1 MRSWSRL
8 GALFFAPKS
17 NAGSITFA
25 ETVLKKIL
33 EFAAGM
39 VICWLLNVVQ
49 LGIAFVLLASSEK
62 ALSSVYVLTLA
73 LWLVQ
78 FGYVIPIYRILKR
91 KQRPYAARGL
101 LTAACISA
109 VITVIL
115 DYQIFGAA
123 AFKFWS

>member
-1 MRSWSRL
+1 M
-8 GALFFAPKS
+8 
-17 NAGSITFA
+17 I
-25 ETVLKKIL
+25 

-39 VICWLLNVVQ
+39 LVCWLLNVVQ
-49 LGIAFVLLASSEK
+49 LGIAFFLLASSEK
-62 ALSSVYVLTLA
+62 SLASVYVLTLA

-78 FGYVIPIYRILKR
+78 FGYVVPIYRILKR
-91 KQRPYAARGL
+91 KRRPYAAHGL

-115 DYQIFGAA
+115 DYKIFGAA

>member
-1 MRSWSRL
+1 MLVCWFL
-8 GALFFAPKS
+8 
-17 NAGSITFA
+17 NA
-25 ETVLKKIL
+25 
-33 EFAAGM
+33 
-39 VICWLLNVVQ
+39 VQ

-62 ALSSVYVLTLA
+62 ALPSVYVLTLA

-91 KQRPYAARGL
+91 KRRPYAAHGL

-109 VITVIL
+109 IITMIL
-115 DYQIFGAA
+115 DYKLFGTA

>member
-1 MRSWSRL
+1 M
-8 GALFFAPKS
+8 
-17 NAGSITFA
+17 
-25 ETVLKKIL
+25 LKKIF

-39 VICWLLNVVQ
+39 LVCWLLNVVQ
-49 LGIAFVLLASSEK
+49 LGIAFVLLASTEK
-62 ALSSVYVLTLA
+62 ALPSVYVLTLA

-78 FGYVIPIYRILKR
+78 FGYVVPIYRILKR
-91 KQRPYAARGL
+91 KHRPHTAHGL

-123 AFKFWS
+123 AFKFWR

>member
-1 MRSWSRL
+1 
-8 GALFFAPKS
+8 
-17 NAGSITFA
+17 
-25 ETVLKKIL
+25 VLKKMI

-39 VICWLLNVVQ
+39 LVCWLLNVVQ
-49 LGIAFVLLASSEK
+49 LGIAFFLLASSEK
-62 ALSSVYVLTLA
+62 SLASVYVLTLA

-78 FGYVIPIYRILKR
+78 FGYVVPIYRILKR
-91 KQRPYAARGL
+91 KRRPYAAHGL

-115 DYQIFGAA
+115 DYKIFGAA

>member
-1 MRSWSRL
+1 
-8 GALFFAPKS
+8 
-17 NAGSITFA
+17 
-25 ETVLKKIL
+25 VLKKIF

-39 VICWLLNVVQ
+39 LVCWLLNVVQ

-91 KQRPYAARGL
+91 KQRPHAAHGL
-101 LTAACISA
+101 LTSACISA
-109 VITVIL
+109 IITVIL
-115 DYQIFGAA
+115 DYKIFGAA
-123 AFKFWS
+123 AFKFWG

>member
-1 MRSWSRL
+1 
-8 GALFFAPKS
+8 
-17 NAGSITFA
+17 
-25 ETVLKKIL
+25 VLKKIF

-39 VICWLLNVVQ
+39 LVCWLLNVVQ

-91 KQRPYAARGL
+91 KGRRHAAHGL
-101 LTAACISA
+101 VTAACISA
-109 VITVIL
+109 IITVIL
-115 DYQIFGAA
+115 DYEIFGAA
-123 AFKFWS
+123 AFKFWR